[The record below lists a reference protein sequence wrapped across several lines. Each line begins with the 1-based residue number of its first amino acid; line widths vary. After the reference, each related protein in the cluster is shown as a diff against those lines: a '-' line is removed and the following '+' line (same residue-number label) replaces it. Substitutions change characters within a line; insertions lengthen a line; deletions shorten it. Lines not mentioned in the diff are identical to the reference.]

1 MQGRGCLGGEPD
13 CHEGHR
19 RFEFREE
26 VEGHRGYTINR
37 RKVQKAG
44 GVSKELAES
53 ALSRAAW
60 SLQALVREDA
70 LNSKY
75 RLHGGM
81 SHGQAHPA
89 L

>member
-1 MQGRGCLGGEPD
+1 MQGMGCLCGEPD

-44 GVSKELAES
+44 RVSKELAES
-53 ALSRAAW
+53 ALSRAVW
-60 SLQALVREDA
+60 NLQPLVREDA

-75 RLHGGM
+75 RL
-81 SHGQAHPA
+81 Q
-89 L
+89 